1 MSTVLRLSRMHYPVT
16 VLGFGR
22 RVGIWFQGCSIG
34 CAGCISKD
42 TWESDGGHAATIDE
56 VLEKCETWRSD
67 GEVDGVTISGG
78 EPFDQPVALRALLDA
93 LDRWFG
99 SARQSADL
107 LCYSG
112 YPEQRLRERF
122 PEILDRLDVVIPNP
136 YVESRAPG
144 GRWRGSSNQ
153 RLVPL
158 TPLGRSRYGAMA
170 NQPETPEIQFVVDD
184 GIWFIGIPR
193 PGDMRALEEKLRE
206 RGVLLGDA
214 SWR

>member
-22 RVGIWFQGCSIG
+22 RIGIWLQGCSIG

-42 TWESDGGHAATIDE
+42 TWGLDGGFDATIDE
-56 VLEKCETWRSD
+56 VLEKCEAWGSE

-93 LDRWFG
+93 LGVWLG

-112 YPEQRLRERF
+112 YPERRLRERF

-153 RLVPL
+153 RLALL
-158 TPLGRSRYGAMA
+158 TPLGRTRYGAMS
-170 NQPETPEIQFVVDD
+170 NEPEPPEIQFVVDD